1 MTSLLA
7 FVLAA
12 SLLAVTPGLDTAMVL
27 RIAALE
33 APRRA
38 IFAMAGIVAGCLV
51 WGGAVALGLGALLAA
66 SETAYTALKWA
77 GAVYLV
83 WLGIGLIRNPRAT
96 LDAGETVAEPRRQ
109 NWFARGLL
117 TNLLN
122 PKIGIFYVSFL
133 PQFVPEGMPVGG
145 TIFLLAAIH
154 ATLTALWLGCLI
166 IASAPLRR
174 VLARPSAVRT
184 MDRLAGGLFIAVGA
198 KLALS
203 RA

>member
-1 MTSLLA
+1 
-7 FVLAA
+7 
-12 SLLAVTPGLDTAMVL
+12 MVL
-27 RIAALE
+27 RTAALE
-33 APRRA
+33 GPRRA
-38 IFAMAGIVAGCLV
+38 ASAMVGIVTGCLV

-66 SETAYTALKWA
+66 SEAAYTALKWA
-77 GAVYLV
+77 GAAYLI
-83 WLGIGLIRNPRAT
+83 WLGIGLIRNPRTA
-96 LDAGETVAEPRRQ
+96 LDVGETAAEPRHR

-154 ATLTALWLGCLI
+154 AALTASWLGFLI
-166 IASAPLRR
+166 VASAPLRR

-184 MDRLAGGLFIAVGA
+184 MDRLTGGLFIAVGA

>member
-7 FVLAA
+7 FALAA
-12 SLLAVTPGLDTAMVL
+12 SLLAITPGLDTAMVL
-27 RIAALE
+27 RTATLE
-33 APRRA
+33 GARRA

-66 SETAYTALKWA
+66 SEAAYTALRWA
-77 GAVYLV
+77 GAAYLI
-83 WLGIGLIRNPRAT
+83 WLGIGLIRNPHQA
-96 LDAGETVAEPRRQ
+96 LDTGEPAAKSRRQ

-133 PQFVPEGMPVGG
+133 PQFVPDGAPVAG
-145 TIFLLAAIH
+145 TIFLLAVIH
-154 ATLTALWLGCLI
+154 AALSGIWFGCLI
-166 IASAPLRR
+166 AASTPLRR
-174 VLARPSAVRT
+174 ILARPSAVRT
-184 MDRLAGGLFIAVGA
+184 LDRLTGGVFIAAGA

>member
-27 RIAALE
+27 RTAALE
-33 APRRA
+33 GPRRA
-38 IFAMAGIVAGCLV
+38 IFAMAGIVVGCLV

-66 SETAYTALKWA
+66 SEAAYTALKWA
-77 GAVYLV
+77 GAAYLV
-83 WLGIGLIRNPRAT
+83 WLGISLIRNPRAA
-96 LDAGETVAEPRRQ
+96 LDASETTAEPRRR

-133 PQFVPEGMPVGG
+133 PQFVPEGMPVGS
-145 TIFLLAAIH
+145 TIFMLAAIH
-154 ATLTALWLGCLI
+154 AALTALWLGCLI
-166 IASAPLRR
+166 VASAPLRR

-184 MDRLAGGLFIAVGA
+184 MDMLTGGLFIAVGA

>member
-7 FVLAA
+7 FILAA

-27 RIAALE
+27 RTATLE
-33 APRRA
+33 GARRA
-38 IFAMAGIVAGCLV
+38 AFAMAGIVAGCLV

-66 SETAYTALKWA
+66 SEAAYTALRWA
-77 GAVYLV
+77 GAAYLI
-83 WLGIGLIRNPRAT
+83 WLGVGLIRNPRQA
-96 LDAGETVAEPRRQ
+96 LDTGEPASHSRRQ

-133 PQFVPEGMPVGG
+133 PQFVPEGTPVAG
-145 TIFLLAAIH
+145 TIFLLAVIH
-154 ATLTALWLGCLI
+154 AGLSGIWFGCLI
-166 IASAPLRR
+166 AASAPLRR
-174 VLARPSAVRT
+174 ILARPAAVRT
-184 MDRLAGGLFIAVGA
+184 LDRLTGGVFIAAGA

-203 RA
+203 RV

>member
-1 MTSLLA
+1 MSLFA

-12 SLLAVTPGLDTAMVL
+12 SLLAITPGLDTAMVL
-27 RIAALE
+27 RTAALE
-33 APRRA
+33 GPRRA
-38 IFAMAGIVAGCLV
+38 ASAIAGIVTGCLV

-66 SETAYTALKWA
+66 SEAAYTALKWA
-77 GAVYLV
+77 GAAYLI
-83 WLGIGLIRNPRAT
+83 WLGIGLIRNPRAA
-96 LDAGETVAEPRRQ
+96 LNAGEMAAEPRHR

-133 PQFVPEGMPVGG
+133 PQFVPEGAPVAG
-145 TIFLLAAIH
+145 TIFMLAAIH
-154 ATLTALWLGCLI
+154 AGLTGLWFGCLI
-166 IASAPLRR
+166 AASAPLRR
-174 VLARPSAVRT
+174 LLARSMAVRM
-184 MDRLAGGLFIAVGA
+184 MDRLTGGIFIAAGA